1 MTMKES
7 TRKIFALARVTAF
20 ALTALALTCGVLA
33 ITGCSRGGMADDA
46 QGTFEATEVTVSSE
60 ATGRILAFGADE
72 GTVVSEGETVGNIDD
87 MQLALK
93 RRQLVANR
101 GSVESRRPDVAVQI
115 AATEQQIA
123 TAQTER
129 RRVIKL
135 LDSEAA
141 SQKQLDDVN
150 AQIDTL
156 SKQLAAQ
163 KSTLE
168 ASSRGVT
175 GESAAL
181 EWQIAALDDQ
191 IARCRVES
199 PIAGTVLEK
208 YAEKG
213 ELAVPGKAL
222 FKVADLGRMY
232 LRAYV
237 TGSQLSGITVGKSV
251 RVFAEAGEGNAR
263 EYEGRITWISGKA
276 EFTPKTIQTKD
287 ERANLVYAVKI
298 AVENDGFLR
307 IGMYGS
313 ARFDQAAR
321 EGSRAK

>member
-1 MTMKES
+1 MMMKAI
-7 TRKIFALARVTAF
+7 TRKIFARVRIG
-20 ALTALALTCGVLA
+20 ALALVSFVLVA
-33 ITGCSRGGMADDA
+33 CSANGMADDA

-72 GTVVSEGETVGNIDD
+72 GTSLAEGETVGNIDD
-87 MQLALK
+87 MQLTLK
-93 RRQLVANR
+93 KRQLVASR

-135 LDSEAA
+135 LDSDAA

-150 AQIDTL
+150 AQIETL
-156 SKQLAAQ
+156 TKQLAAQ

-168 ASSRGVT
+168 ASSRGIT

-232 LRAYV
+232 LRSYV
-237 TGSQLSGITVGKSV
+237 TASQLSGITVGKDV
-251 RVFAEAGEGNAR
+251 RVFAEAGDGSAH
-263 EYEGRITWISGKA
+263 EYTGRITWISGKA

>member
-1 MTMKES
+1 MKEIN
-7 TRKIFALARVTAF
+7 RKVFAGARIGALALAAFALAA
-20 ALTALALTCGVLA
+20 
-33 ITGCSRGGMADDA
+33 CSANGMADDA

-72 GTVVSEGETVGNIDD
+72 GTFLDEGETVGNIDD
-87 MQLALK
+87 MQLTLK
-93 RRQLVANR
+93 KRQLVASR

-135 LDSEAA
+135 LDSDAA

-150 AQIDTL
+150 AQIETL
-156 SKQLAAQ
+156 TRQLAAQ

-168 ASSRGVT
+168 ASSRGIT

-191 IARCRVES
+191 IARCRVVS

-237 TGSQLSGITVGKSV
+237 TASQLTGITVGKDV
-251 RVFAEAGEGNAR
+251 RVFAEAGEGSAH
-263 EYEGRITWISGKA
+263 EYAGRITWISGKA

-313 ARFDQAAR
+313 ARFDEKAR
-321 EGSRAK
+321 EGSRDK